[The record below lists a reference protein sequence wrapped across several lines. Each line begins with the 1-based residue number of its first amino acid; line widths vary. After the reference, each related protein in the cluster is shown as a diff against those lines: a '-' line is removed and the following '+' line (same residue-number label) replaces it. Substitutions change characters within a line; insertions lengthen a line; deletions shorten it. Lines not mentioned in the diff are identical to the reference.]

1 MAARFIL
8 ALCASALLV
17 QSISGCP
24 TCSYNS
30 YGVNAGSLANAGAL
44 ANAAAIANAG
54 AINNAAAINAAAY
67 NSAASINAAANSAAA
82 INAAELAADIAV
94 ANSIGFGNGFG
105 LGYSTLP
112 YVAGPVYTNLPVAS
126 SSGGPFSVTINSAYA
141 PTGLSVVSENTIEG
155 VLDVIG
161 SLPVFAAVA
170 LDGNVL
176 STGAAGTSY
185 SCGNGN
191 VGISSESLAAAGL
204 GYGSAIANNAARAEI
219 AGAQLTNA
227 AGYNAALAGELAA
240 VSGLAAYPQSAL
252 YGSAGLNAAAL
263 SQAELASITG
273 LGFNTGLGAITGF
286 GVNAGL
292 GYLPR
297 PCAC

>member
-1 MAARFIL
+1 MAARFFLVI
-8 ALCASALLV
+8 CASVLLV
-17 QSISGCP
+17 QSAFGCG
-24 TCSYNS
+24 NS
-30 YGVNAGSLANAGAL
+30 CGLGAGY
-44 ANAAAIANAG
+44 NAAAI
-54 AINNAAAINAAAY
+54 NAASYNSAAANIAAANNAAAY
-67 NSAASINAAANSAAA
+67 NSAAAINAAANSAAA

-112 YVAGPVYTNLPVAS
+112 YVPGPVYTNLPVAS

-263 SQAELASITG
+263 SQAELASIAG
-273 LGFNTGLGAITGF
+273 LGFNGGLGVG
-286 GVNAGL
+286 AGL

>member
-1 MAARFIL
+1 MAARFL
-8 ALCASALLV
+8 LVVCASALLV
-17 QSISGCP
+17 QSITACP
-24 TCSYNS
+24 TCGYDL
-30 YGVNAGSLANAGAL
+30 YGTGALASIGALANAGAVANAGAL
-44 ANAAAIANAG
+44 ANAATAAN
-54 AINNAAAINAAAY
+54 INAAAY
-67 NSAASINAAANSAAA
+67 NSAAALNAAANSAAA
-82 INAAELAADIAV
+82 INAAELASDIAV
-94 ANSIGFGNGFG
+94 ANSIGFGSGFG

-112 YVAGPVYTNLPVAS
+112 YVPGPVYTNLPVAS

-204 GYGSAIANNAARAEI
+204 GYRSAIANNAARAEI

-263 SQAELASITG
+263 SQAELASIAG
-273 LGFNTGLGAITGF
+273 LGFNGGLGVG
-286 GVNAGL
+286 AGL